1 MVILRFWNKGYNKI
15 GIHVQRVV
23 HNNDFYN
30 YAYLS
35 YVGSGKS
42 NAYWVDLMSGAEV
55 QINPQKN
62 IIIAGSIL
70 NTQTMNWRWL
80 RIEDDK
86 ARWSEPT
93 SKTPDKYNL
102 QINVS
107 IKVLINNGT
116 R

>member
-1 MVILRFWNKGYNKI
+1 
-15 GIHVQRVV
+15 
-23 HNNDFYN
+23 
-30 YAYLS
+30 
-35 YVGSGKS
+35 
-42 NAYWVDLMSGAEV
+42 MSGAEV